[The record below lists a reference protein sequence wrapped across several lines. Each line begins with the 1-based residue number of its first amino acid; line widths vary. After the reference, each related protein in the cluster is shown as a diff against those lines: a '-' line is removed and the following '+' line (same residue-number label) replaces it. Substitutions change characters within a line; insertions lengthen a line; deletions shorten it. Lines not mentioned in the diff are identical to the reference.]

1 MDEEHVDKKRKAADT
16 KNIQDIIQRNMDS
29 QKELWEVILFLLNKN

>member
-1 MDEEHVDKKRKAADT
+1 MDKKRKAADT